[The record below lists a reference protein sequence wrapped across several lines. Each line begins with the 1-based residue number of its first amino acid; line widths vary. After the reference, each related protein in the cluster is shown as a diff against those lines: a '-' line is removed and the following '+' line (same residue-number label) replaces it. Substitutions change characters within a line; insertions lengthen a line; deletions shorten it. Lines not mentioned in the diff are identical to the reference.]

1 VVKMG
6 VEEYKI
12 SDEGLTIPLNILKK
26 IGLERDAHILISGH
40 TILIKPKSLTEKV
53 KGIIKGIPLS
63 DEDLEELYHEYK
75 GE

>member
-1 VVKMG
+1 MG

-12 SDEGLTIPLNILKK
+12 SDEGLTIP
-26 IGLERDAHILISGH
+26 SGH